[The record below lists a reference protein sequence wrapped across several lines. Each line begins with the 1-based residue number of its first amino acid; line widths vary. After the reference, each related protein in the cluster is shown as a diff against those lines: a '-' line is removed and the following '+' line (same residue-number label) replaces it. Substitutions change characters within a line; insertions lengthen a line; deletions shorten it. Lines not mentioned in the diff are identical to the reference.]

1 MLKLFKKK
9 KKQVEQSPWP
19 IVYNKIYPPYYNI
32 YAKIDGTEPKIY
44 DKDGHPIHVFFIRD
58 KTTCHSSSQMGHHI
72 FWDKYNFELK
82 THFYTHECMFETM
95 GSPDNRYGV
104 FFETRGIDPFSYE
117 LFEKHKGI
125 EKDFDLIFTYD
136 EKILENYSNA
146 RFVPFCA
153 SVKLWMVNAEKVDI
167 DNFDVIYKIIDDNL
181 YLKKNKNIS
190 ILSSDKTMCELHKLR
205 IQTAKY
211 LKQNCLADT
220 FGTFDGGSFVQT
232 FETLKDYRY
241 SFVFE
246 NIVSDYTFTEKLTN
260 CFAMQTIPIYVG
272 ARKINQFFN
281 SDGIIQISIKDIDN
295 LEEIVK
301 SCNEKDY
308 LDRKDAI
315 LDNYQ
320 RVKKYFNVEDWMYEK
335 YLQEKFDK

>member
-9 KKQVEQSPWP
+9 KKQVEQSPLQ

-32 YAKIDGTEPKIY
+32 YTKLDGTEPKIY
-44 DKDGHPIHVFFIRD
+44 DKNGHPIHVFFIHD
-58 KTTCHSSSQMGHHI
+58 KTSCHASSQRGHHI

-95 GSPDNRYGV
+95 GSPDNRYGA

-153 SVKLWMVNAEKVDI
+153 SVKLCIDKVAKI
-167 DNFDVIYKIIDDNL
+167 DDFDVIYKIIDDNL

-205 IQTAKY
+205 IQTAQY
-211 LKQNCLADT
+211 LK
-220 FGTFDGGSFVQT
+220 
-232 FETLKDYRY
+232 RH
-241 SFVFE
+241 
-246 NIVSDYTFTEKLTN
+246 KL
-260 CFAMQTIPIYVG
+260 
-272 ARKINQFFN
+272 
-281 SDGIIQISIKDIDN
+281 
-295 LEEIVK
+295 
-301 SCNEKDY
+301 
-308 LDRKDAI
+308 
-315 LDNYQ
+315 
-320 RVKKYFNVEDWMYEK
+320 
-335 YLQEKFDK
+335 